1 MKKKNSTGSAEPALG
16 RILSTIRALNKECD
30 DMSKNIHKMQDDD
43 ESIHYLLLTVE
54 GAIKS
59 QAGITKEG

>member
-1 MKKKNSTGSAEPALG
+1 MNKQNSVGSAEPALG
-16 RILSTIRALNKECD
+16 RILSTIRALSKECEA
-30 DMSKNIHKMQDDD
+30 MSTRLHKMQDDD

-54 GAIKS
+54 GVIKS